1 MERIK
6 GRKGAGKY
14 GKEYNVHVVRVR
26 KENCEKKSAKTTQEQ
41 RFYIVSNRHASA
53 QQIAG
58 SIRSHW
64 GIENSLHWVLDV
76 VFNEDGGRKRKGNS
90 AENFSRVLRFALVL
104 IKQYKARHEG
114 VKVPLQR
121 LRLRATWDTDVLD
134 DILFGKDLEYKWTS
148 CLLP

>member
-1 MERIK
+1 MLVRRPARERRSDSEG
-6 GRKGAGKY
+6 GRREHG
-14 GKEYNVHVVRVR
+14 VVVRER
-26 KENCEKKSAKTTQEQ
+26 GCDKKSGKTTQEQ

-53 QQIAG
+53 QQIAR

-76 VFNEDGGRKRKGNS
+76 VFNEDRGRKRKGNS

-114 VKVPLQR
+114 LKALLQR

-134 DILFGKDLEYKWTS
+134 DILFGNDLEHK
-148 CLLP
+148 